1 MKFEHLQGSI
11 VAMVTPFRQDG
22 SVNFDMLT
30 ELLERQIAAGTD
42 GILTLGTTGEYS
54 TMSHEEDAA
63 VVEHTIRVVDGRV
76 PVMVGSGSNCTVTQI
91 EKSRLYQSMGADALL
106 LISPYYNKANAEGM
120 YRHFAETADAV
131 DIPCILYNVPGRTGC
146 SIPVSVVERLA
157 RHPNIAGIKEASGDM
172 SYAMKIARCVGP
184 DFALYSG
191 NDDITV
197 PILSIGGSGV
207 ISVYANV
214 MPAMCRQIVADWLDG
229 NHARALENH
238 LRYLQLMNDLFL
250 EVNPIPVKA
259 AMNMMGLDVGPM
271 RLPLCEM
278 GEGQRRHTP
287 PDAGGGGTAV
297 RIILIGRGKMGTLI
311 RETAAAAGDE
321 IEAVFGRDDLG
332 QLGRLGRVADVV
344 MDFSR
349 PEALPEV
356 ASYVRRTGTPLLSGT
371 TGYTEA
377 EKGSLFALGSAAP
390 VLWSANYSLGV
401 AVLARALQVIAPV
414 LGPDFDIEIT
424 ETHHSQKA
432 DAPSGTAKL
441 LLEAVDPQH
450 RLRPVYGREGNCG
463 RREKD
468 EVGIHALRGG
478 TVAGTHTVHFFGP
491 DEELELTHRAA
502 SRQIFVNG
510 ALHIARLLP
519 GRPKGVYDLQKI
531 LFGA

>member
-1 MKFEHLQGSI
+1 M
-11 VAMVTPFRQDG
+11 
-22 SVNFDMLT
+22 
-30 ELLERQIAAGTD
+30 
-42 GILTLGTTGEYS
+42 
-54 TMSHEEDAA
+54 
-63 VVEHTIRVVDGRV
+63 
-76 PVMVGSGSNCTVTQI
+76 
-91 EKSRLYQSMGADALL
+91 
-106 LISPYYNKANAEGM
+106 
-120 YRHFAETADAV
+120 
-131 DIPCILYNVPGRTGC
+131 
-146 SIPVSVVERLA
+146 
-157 RHPNIAGIKEASGDM
+157 
-172 SYAMKIARCVGP
+172 
-184 DFALYSG
+184 
-191 NDDITV
+191 
-197 PILSIGGSGV
+197 
-207 ISVYANV
+207 
-214 MPAMCRQIVADWLDG
+214 
-229 NHARALENH
+229 
-238 LRYLQLMNDLFL
+238 
-250 EVNPIPVKA
+250 
-259 AMNMMGLDVGPM
+259 
-271 RLPLCEM
+271 
-278 GEGQRRHTP
+278 
-287 PDAGGGGTAV
+287 

-356 ASYVRRTGTPLLSGT
+356 ASSVRRTGTPLLSGT